1 MSVSDFAGQNFKLY
15 QLHLNVARDLSDPT
29 TTAVAVR
36 HLSEVSEHFDNLLK
50 ESGIVMKVQLHT
62 YPKHLLEQVIA
73 RVYVSAFLRMP
84 SVQILRCGNFP
95 NLPDKQRARPKLLF
109 AVKSVFL
116 SGLSRNHA
124 ASSHR

>member
-73 RVYVSAFLRMP
+73 RVYECIFKNAVCANISLINNAPGP
-84 SVQILRCGNFP
+84 SF
-95 NLPDKQRARPKLLF
+95 
-109 AVKSVFL
+109 
-116 SGLSRNHA
+116 
-124 ASSHR
+124 SSQSSQSS